1 MDWVLVLL
9 ASAVPIVLAGGLA
22 TRIFST
28 KKTSQGDMT
37 HGKGIGWQFIRFTV
51 LGTGVPIIGLL
62 ALKGTIGGDVASAL
76 IAAAMGYAFGKAGK
90 DE

>member
-1 MDWVLVLL
+1 MDWVSILL

-22 TRIFST
+22 NRIFI
-28 KKTSQGDMT
+28 KKTTPQGEIT
-37 HGKGIGWQFIRFTV
+37 RGKGIGWQFIRFTV

-62 ALKGTIGGDVASAL
+62 AWKGTIGGDVASAL
-76 IAAAMGYAFGKAGK
+76 LAAALGYAFGKVGK